1 MWSGFVK
8 ESWKEIPK
16 QQLLPEAYPR
26 FLKASKMKHFE
37 TIVNDFYQIN
47 VLKFSILDVSGITP
61 LVKLFMFGV
70 FRT

>member
-8 ESWKEIPK
+8 EIWKEIPK

-37 TIVNDFYQIN
+37 TIVNDFY
-47 VLKFSILDVSGITP
+47 P
-61 LVKLFMFGV
+61 
-70 FRT
+70 